1 MSAGPGERVTGHP
14 VLAELD
20 RALAQGAAPE
30 VWIRFPRQLGDVVM
44 TLPFLRTL
52 QHHWNAVAAA
62 RGVQLRWVAVGHHI
76 GAALLSEADPA
87 FIAASH
93 IEGGGAAKP
102 DPWALVRGWR
112 KRPPAAFLN
121 LSQSA
126 RLPFAAWLSRVPIRA
141 GIADNH
147 LRLLYHHPIKYRDLP
162 LHIATRIQPLL
173 ATLTGDDRALWLPL
187 TPDLLGGR
195 KGPEKLREAG
205 WEGEP
210 YATLAFGTRGFGKRW
225 FPEGRTWP
233 ELMRLL
239 QARGL
244 CPVLLGGP
252 DEAPLGAELAAAV
265 PGALNLAG
273 RTTLPEACAIQSA
286 AWGNVAIDTGLAHTA
301 AATGR
306 PTVTL
311 FGPSPEVWVNPI
323 GPRALALRG
332 PDVDCDPGA
341 VADFPTHGS
350 SAHRISPARVMEVLT
365 LLTKES

>member
-1 MSAGPGERVTGHP
+1 VNGHP
-14 VLAELD
+14 VLADLD
-20 RALAQGAAPE
+20 RALAGGAAPE

-44 TLPFLRTL
+44 TLPFLHTL
-52 QHHWNAVAAA
+52 QRHWNAVAAA
-62 RGVQLRWVAVGHHI
+62 RGQQLRWIAVGHHI

-87 FIAASH
+87 FIAAAH

-112 KRPPAAFLN
+112 QRPPAAFLN

-147 LRLLYHHPIKYRDLP
+147 LRLLYHHPIRYRDLP

-173 ATLTGDDRALWLPL
+173 ETLTGDGRALWLPL
-187 TPDLLGGR
+187 TPGLLGGTR
-195 KGPEKLREAG
+195 GPEKLRAEG
-205 WEGEP
+205 WTGEP

-225 FPEGRTWP
+225 FPEARTWP
-233 ELMRLL
+233 ALMGLL
-239 QARGL
+239 QARGIR
-244 CPVLLGGP
+244 PVLLGGP
-252 DEAPLGAELAAAV
+252 DEAALGAELAAAV

-273 RTTLPEACAIQSA
+273 RTTLPEACAVQA
-286 AWGNVAIDTGLAHTA
+286 GAWGNVAIDTGLAHTA

-306 PTVTL
+306 PTVTV

-332 PDVDCDPGA
+332 PDVDCDPAGG
-341 VADFPTHGS
+341 ADFPTHGS
-350 SAHRISPARVMEVLT
+350 SAHRLTPGRVLQVLET
-365 LLTKES
+365 LVHES

>member
-1 MSAGPGERVTGHP
+1 MRDHP
-14 VLAELD
+14 VLADLD
-20 RALAQGAAPE
+20 RALAEGAAPE

-52 QHHWNAVAAA
+52 QQHWNAVAAA
-62 RGVQLRWVAVGHHI
+62 RGVQLRWIAVGHLI

-87 FIAASH
+87 FIAAAH

-102 DPWALVRGWR
+102 DPWALVKGWR

-147 LRLLYHHPIKYRDLP
+147 LRLLYHHPIRYRDLP

-173 ATLTGDDRALWLPL
+173 KTLTGDDRALWLPL
-187 TPDLLGGR
+187 TPELLGGR
-195 KGPEKLREAG
+195 KGLDKLRQEG
-205 WEGEP
+205 WGGGP

-225 FPEGRTWP
+225 FPEDRTWP

-239 QARGL
+239 LARGIQ
-244 CPVLLGGP
+244 PVLLGGP
-252 DEAPLGAELAAAV
+252 DEAAMGAELAGRVA
-265 PGALNLAG
+265 GALNLAG
-273 RTTLPEACAIQSA
+273 RTTLPEACAVQA
-286 AWGNVAIDTGLAHTA
+286 GAWGNAAIDTGLAHTA

-306 PTVTL
+306 PTVTV

-332 PDVDCDPGA
+332 PDVDCADPGPE
-341 VADFPTHGS
+341 DFPTHGS
-350 SAHRISPARVMEVLT
+350 SAHRVAPARVLEVLD
-365 LLTKES
+365 LLARES